1 MAQNPTQ
8 VRCPNCGNL
17 IQARIEQIIDVG
29 ADPSAKGRLLS
40 GSLNVVS
47 CPVCGFQGQLPTPLV
62 YHDPDKELLLTFV
75 PMEAGL
81 SKDEQERRLGA
92 LINRVIDRLPSER
105 RKAYLLQPKATL
117 TVQGLIDQV
126 LEADG
131 VTKEDLE
138 AQQRKL
144 QLFEELVRTPEGE
157 LEKFVQEHDD
167 ELDRAFFQLAS
178 LAIQAAG
185 DQGAA
190 QAASQKLDAA
200 LAKTKLGQ
208 KLAAQQQ
215 ELRAAAESLQQ
226 AGDSL
231 TREKLLDLIVDAPG
245 DERVIALVNLARQ
258 GMDYVFFQKLS
269 EKIEVASGEEKDRLM
284 QLRDRVL
291 EITSDIDRVQEARAA
306 EAAALLQALAQAD
319 NLDEAVQAALP
330 AIDELFLATLEAN
343 LAAARERDDQEAVQK
358 LEAVQGKIEAIVQE
372 SLPEGLK
379 LAQKVLG
386 VEDEGAAMATLE
398 EGAEH
403 IDDQLL
409 NSLYAAIGRLEEL
422 GHKEDAERIRR
433 LHRQALRI
441 KMRREMAGGAQAEA

>member
-1 MAQNPTQ
+1 MSQNPTQ
-8 VRCPNCGNL
+8 VRCPNCGNF
-17 IQARIEQIIDVG
+17 IQARIEQILDVG
-29 ADPSAKGRLLS
+29 ADPSAKARLLS
-40 GSLNVVS
+40 GSLNMVH

-92 LINRVIDRLPSER
+92 LINRVVDRLPAEQ

-117 TVQGLIDQV
+117 TVQGLVDQV

-138 AQQRKL
+138 AQQRRL
-144 QLFEELVRTPEGE
+144 QLFEELVRTPEGD
-157 LEKFVQEHDD
+157 LEAFVQEHDD
-167 ELDRAFFQLAS
+167 ELDSAFFQLAS
-178 LAIQAAG
+178 LAIQAVG
-185 DQGAA
+185 DQSAV
-190 QAASQKLDAA
+190 QAASQRLDAA

-208 KLAAQQQ
+208 QLAAQQQ

-231 TREKLLDLIVDAPG
+231 TRETLLDLLIEAPS

-258 GMDYVFFQKLS
+258 GMDYSFFQKLS
-269 EKIEVASGEEKDRLM
+269 EKMDSAGGEEKKRLEE
-284 QLRDRVL
+284 LRDRVL
-291 EITSDIDRVQEARAA
+291 EITSEIDKVQEARAA
-306 EAAALLQALAQAD
+306 EAASLLQALTQAD
-319 NLDEAVQAALP
+319 DLDEAVRSALP

-343 LAAARERDDQEAVQK
+343 LTAAREREDQAAVQK
-358 LEAVQGKIEAIVQE
+358 LESVQGRIEAIIQE
-372 SLPEGLK
+372 SLPEGLR
-379 LAQKVLG
+379 LAQMVLG
-386 VEDEGAAMATLE
+386 MGDEESAKAALE

-409 NSLYAAIGRLEEL
+409 NSLYSAIGRLEEL
-422 GHKEDAERIRR
+422 GHKDDAERIRR

-441 KMRREMAGGAQAEA
+441 KMRREMAAGA

>member
-1 MAQNPTQ
+1 MAQNPAQ
-8 VRCPNCGNL
+8 VRCPNCGNFV
-17 IQARIEQIIDVG
+17 QARIDQVIDVG
-29 ADPSAKGRLLS
+29 ADPSGKARLLS
-40 GSLNVVS
+40 GSLNMIR
-47 CPVCGFQGQLPTPLV
+47 CPVCGFQGQLPSPIV

-75 PMEAGL
+75 PVGAGL
-81 SKDEQERRLGA
+81 SKDEQERRLGT
-92 LINRVIDRLPSER
+92 LINRVVDGLPSEQ
-105 RKAYLLQPKATL
+105 RKAYLLQPKAAFTM
-117 TVQGLIDQV
+117 QGLIEQV

-144 QLFEELVRTPEGE
+144 QLFEELVRTPEDG
-157 LEKFVQEHDD
+157 LEKFVQDHDD
-167 ELDRAFFQLAS
+167 ELDSAFFQLAS

-200 LAKTKLGQ
+200 LSKTKLGQ

-231 TREKLLDLIVDAPG
+231 TREKLLDLLIDAPS

-269 EKIEVASGEEKDRLM
+269 EKIEAASGEEEHRLVG
-284 QLRDRVL
+284 LRDRVL
-291 EITSDIDRVQEARAA
+291 EITSEIDKVQEAQAA
-306 EAAALLQALAQAD
+306 EAAALLQALTQAED
-319 NLDEAVQAALP
+319 LDVAIQSALP

-343 LAAARERDDQEAVQK
+343 LSAAKERADQEAVQK
-358 LEAVQGKIEAIVQE
+358 LEAVQGRIEAIVQE

-379 LAQKVLG
+379 LAQQVLEMG
-386 VEDEGAAMATLE
+386 DEEAAKATLE
-398 EGAEH
+398 AGAEH

-409 NSLYAAIGRLEEL
+409 NSLYATIGRLEEL
-422 GHKEDAERIRR
+422 GHKDDAERIRR

-441 KMRREMAGGAQAEA
+441 KMRREMASGAQS